1 MQVTGPFPITSG
13 TQILTETQPS
23 SFQQAVAVENNS
35 PYQLTLYIAN
45 KQYTLAPYMKDLF
58 LKPTNIQSIT
68 FDASEL
74 SGVIP
79 SGSNSDLVL
88 IWYGPNDTVDQ
99 QMANF
104 PVALSPISVSS
115 GSTITGNVEIT
126 APLAANGSVNVEV
139 TTPVSAEITAPLA
152 ANGSVNV
159 EVTTPVSAEI
169 TAPLA
174 ANGSVE
180 IETTPAATAT
190 ITAVASS
197 AASVAVVASNA
208 ARRGLILSNNSTE
221 PVLVAF
227 AAAASATAFT
237 VVLAIGQNFVLPAP
251 VYTGAISA
259 IWPTA
264 GTGDLSATEL
274 S

>member
-126 APLAANGSVNVEV
+126 APL
-139 TTPVSAEITAPLA
+139 T
-152 ANGSVNV
+152 
-159 EVTTPVSAEI
+159 
-169 TAPLA
+169 

>member
-126 APLAANGSVNVEV
+126 E
-139 TTPVSAEITAPLA
+139 PLA

>member
-139 TTPVSAEITAPLA
+139 TGPL
-152 ANGSVNV
+152 
-159 EVTTPVSAEI
+159 TTD
-169 TAPLA
+169 
-174 ANGSVE
+174 GSVE

-237 VVLAIGQNFVLPAP
+237 VVLAVGQNFVLPAP

>member
-126 APLAANGSVNVEV
+126 APLAS
-139 TTPVSAEITAPLA
+139 
-152 ANGSVNV
+152 
-159 EVTTPVSAEI
+159 
-169 TAPLA
+169 
-174 ANGSVE
+174 NGSVE

>member
-126 APLAANGSVNVEV
+126 APLAS
-139 TTPVSAEITAPLA
+139 
-152 ANGSVNV
+152 
-159 EVTTPVSAEI
+159 
-169 TAPLA
+169 
-174 ANGSVE
+174 NGSVE

-237 VVLAIGQNFVLPAP
+237 VVLAVGQNFVLPAP